1 MAARHAHPLMQGR
14 AVGLSPAAAA
24 LLETAAA
31 ALDQHDQEAARVAL
45 ARVLA
50 LEPDCAEA
58 LRLSGLMQHLRGDYA
73 QALALLRRAHELR
86 PDDALTRMNLATSL
100 YASGDAEAAAACL
113 QRACAMAPDFA
124 PAWFNLGK
132 MYALQGRPAGA
143 ITALQRALDIDPEHV
158 PARVVLARAEVDLGM
173 SRLASV
179 NYREVLRRQP
189 GQATA
194 WFGLASLDDEHF
206 SAADVAELQQHM
218 RQPQANNAARVSL
231 GFALVRA
238 LEDQGD
244 PPAALRALRRANAL
258 QQRQMN
264 WNAMLA
270 STHVDGIMRVFP
282 EPVHAAAD
290 ASQGEGVIFI
300 VALPQSGSL
309 LTEQIL
315 GAHPQVVVADG
326 MVDLQQIL
334 DDESTRRR
342 QPFPQWAPAATAADW
357 SRLGQV
363 YLERSGNRRGHASHF
378 IDRNIF
384 NWQWVGAALAMLPG
398 ARVVNSRREA
408 FESCF
413 ACYRQLFA
421 SGNAFSYDLD
431 HMVSYW
437 RDYDRLGRHWQQ
449 LFPTRFLEH
458 DYESWRAEPE
468 ARARRLLAFCEL
480 PFDPA
485 CLKPFLTSA
494 RPPAPGHG
502 QAESLLRRDSAR
514 SAWYGATLQR
524 LHALLDSPARS

>member
-1 MAARHAHPLMQGR
+1 MAARQAHPLMQGR

-24 LLETAAA
+24 LLESASVALDRQDPETARA
-31 ALDQHDQEAARVAL
+31 ALAS
-45 ARVLA
+45 VLA

-58 LRLSGLMQHLRGDYA
+58 LRMSGLVQHLRGDYA

-86 PDDALTRMNLATSL
+86 PGDALTRMNLATSL
-100 YASGDAEAAAACL
+100 YANGEAEAATSCL

-132 MYALQGRPAGA
+132 MYTLQGRPGGA
-143 ITALQRALDIDPEHV
+143 ITALQRALDIDPDHV
-158 PARVVLARAEVDLGM
+158 PARVVLARAEADLGM

-194 WFGLASLDDEHF
+194 WFGLASLDDESF
-206 SAADVAELQQHM
+206 SEADVAELQQHM
-218 RQPQANNAARVSL
+218 RRPQASNAARVSL

-238 LEDQGD
+238 LEDQGT
-244 PPAALRALRRANAL
+244 PQAALRALHKANAL
-258 QQRQMN
+258 QQRQLN

-270 STHVDGIMRVFP
+270 STHVDEIIRAFP
-282 EPVHAAAD
+282 EPMHAAAD
-290 ASQGEGVIFI
+290 ASLGDGVIFI

-315 GAHPQVVVADG
+315 GAHRQAVAADE

-334 DDESTRRR
+334 DEESAHRR
-342 QPFPQWAPAATAADW
+342 QSFPQWVGTATAADW
-357 SRLGQV
+357 SRLGQA
-363 YLERSGNRRGHASHF
+363 YLTRIASRRGPASHF

-384 NWQWVGAALAMLPG
+384 NWQWMGAALAMLPG
-398 ARVVNSRREA
+398 ARVVNSRHEA

-421 SGNAFSYDLD
+421 SGHAFSYDLD

-437 RDYDRLGRHWQQ
+437 RDYDRLSRHWQQ
-449 LFPTRFLEH
+449 LFPSRFLEH
-458 DYESWRAEPE
+458 DYESWLAEPE
-468 ARARRLLAFCEL
+468 ARVRRLLAFCDL
-480 PFDPA
+480 PFDQA
-485 CLKPFLTSA
+485 CLKLPLTPA
-494 RPPAPGHG
+494 RSSESRHG
-502 QAESLLRRDSAR
+502 QVESLLRRDSAR

-524 LHALLDSPARS
+524 LRALLDSTARS